1 MSGSFVGQVPR
12 RRGWYRIGIG
22 LAGVCLGA
30 FPVLGVTGQGSGA
43 AILPLAENCN
53 PPTITSAGS
62 VTATAGASFNFTV
75 TTCTT
80 AIPTFK
86 SVHLPSGLTLM
97 SNGDGTATISGKPG
111 VHDTG
116 IYNATIIAEVAGQ
129 TSAVQ
134 ALAISVDNTPAFTT
148 SPFIAPMPE
157 PHSPI
162 ALPPGTG
169 YPIPSIATGST
180 LRPVS
185 CSPTIT
191 TEPPRLV
198 ETRAPLLA
206 EHTRL
211 RSRPTPV
218 CRLASRTSR

>member
-116 IYNATIIAEVAGQ
+116 IYNATITAEVAGQ

-134 ALAISVDNTPAFTT
+134 TLAVSVDNTPAFTT
-148 SPFIAPMPE
+148 KAHLSRRRRNRIHRSHCHPVRLPDPFDRHRLDSSVRCRA
-157 PHSPI
+157 HRQSRRNRH
-162 ALPPGTG
+162 AWRKPGPR
-169 YPIPSIATGST
+169 YWWHIPVYDHGQ
-180 LRPVS
+180 
-185 CSPTIT
+185 
-191 TEPPRLV
+191 
-198 ETRAPLLA
+198 
-206 EHTRL
+206 H
-211 RSRPTPV
+211 RSV
-218 CRLASRTSR
+218 V